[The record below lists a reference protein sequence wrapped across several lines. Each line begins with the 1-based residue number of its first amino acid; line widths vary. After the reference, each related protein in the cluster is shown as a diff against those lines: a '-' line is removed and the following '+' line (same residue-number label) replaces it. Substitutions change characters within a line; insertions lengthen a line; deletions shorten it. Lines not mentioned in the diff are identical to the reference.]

1 MSNIRVTYSGLIS
14 LAVGLS
20 SLLTGTIFTLIVTRS
35 LTPEEFGTWGLIGGL
50 LSYVLIAEPIIS
62 YWTTREVAREEKSG
76 KTAIVTSSMFS
87 VIAIFAYIV
96 IVYFVSLGTDAD
108 SDVLSFAL
116 ILIPVMFLNK
126 TLTAINLGW
135 KPQAKSYGLFVFEI
149 VKIPTALLFVYFLD
163 LSIHGA
169 ILATLVSYMGSIVVL
184 AIFAKEQIKNKISF
198 SYLRKWIKLSWLS
211 LYPGLSTLIFSLDVA
226 IFSLITGSVIGL
238 SYYSASLAVASFVAH
253 SGLIAQALYAKFLGG
268 GKREH
273 LHKNL
278 IRFFY
283 FSFPLTALSIIMA
296 KPGLFAL
303 NPLYQIAVPVVI
315 FLTLRAFLFTLSGI
329 FENSLK
335 GIETVDMKSNQTF
348 RAFVKSKL
356 FLLPT
361 IRLIKYSSYAISL
374 LIVFML
380 LSNSLEQIELIIG
393 WSIISFLI
401 EIPFFVYFYLL
412 IRKNFNFMIPIIP
425 ITKYII
431 TSIGVF
437 LLTYFLMEKYLIY
450 ENSIFNF
457 LPQVMLF
464 VVFGISLY
472 LGITYFIDERTKN
485 LFNSV
490 IAELKNKE

>member
-1 MSNIRVTYSGLIS
+1 LSNIRVTYSGLIS

-20 SLLTGTIFTLIVTRS
+20 SLITGTIFTLIVTRS

-50 LSYVLIAEPIIS
+50 LSYVLIVEPIIS

-96 IVYFVSLGTDAD
+96 IAYFVSLGTDAD

-116 ILIPVMFLNK
+116 ILVPVMFLNK

-163 LSIHGA
+163 LSIYGA
-169 ILATLVSYMGSIVVL
+169 ILATLVSYVGSIIVL
-184 AIFAKEQIKNKISF
+184 AIFAKGQIKNKINF
-198 SYLRKWIKLSWLS
+198 SYLRKWIKLSWLP
-211 LYPGLSTLIFSLDVA
+211 LYPGLSTLIFTLDVTM
-226 IFSLITGSVIGL
+226 FSIITGSVIGL
-238 SYYSASLAVASFVAH
+238 SYYSASLAIAAFVAH
-253 SGLIAQALYAKFLGG
+253 SGLISQALYAKFLGG
-268 GKREH
+268 GKREY
-273 LHKNL
+273 LQENL

-283 FSFPLTALSIIMA
+283 FGFPLTALSIILA

-315 FLTLRAFLFTLSGI
+315 FLTLRAFFFTLSGI

-335 GIETVDMKSNQTF
+335 GIETVDVKSNQTF

-374 LIVFML
+374 LVFFML
-380 LSNSLEQIELIIG
+380 LSNSLEQIELVIS

-401 EIPFFVYFYLL
+401 EIPFFAYLYIL
-412 IRKNFNFMIPIIP
+412 TRKNFDFVISIIP
-425 ITKYII
+425 ITKYFI

-457 LPQVMLF
+457 LPQVMIF
-464 VVFGISLY
+464 VLFGISLY
-472 LGITYFIDERTKN
+472 LGITYLVDFKTKQ
-485 LFNSV
+485 LIHSIFQ
-490 IAELKNKE
+490 EFKRK

>member
-20 SLLTGTIFTLIVTRS
+20 SLITGTIFTLIVTRS

-116 ILIPVMFLNK
+116 ILVPVMFLNK

-163 LSIHGA
+163 LSIYGA
-169 ILATLVSYMGSIVVL
+169 IQATFLSYVASIIVL
-184 AIFAKEQIKNKISF
+184 AIFAKEQIKNKINF
-198 SYLRKWIKLSWLS
+198 SYLRKWIQLSWLP
-211 LYPGLSTLIFSLDVA
+211 LYPGLGALIFSLDVA
-226 IFSLITGSVIGL
+226 VFSILTGSVIGL
-238 SYYSASLAVASFVAH
+238 SYYSASLAIAAFVAH

-268 GKREH
+268 GKQVH
-273 LHKNL
+273 LNENL

-283 FSFPLTALSIIMA
+283 FGFPLTALSIILA

-303 NPLYQIAVPVVI
+303 NPLYEVAVPVVI
-315 FLTLRAFLFTLSGI
+315 FLTLRAFFYTLSGI
-329 FENSLK
+329 LDQSLQGIDKVDVNKKVPFEKFLKSSLFVLPTLRIVK
-335 GIETVDMKSNQTF
+335 FGIYTGSLILILIIFSTESQLDLVVYWSVM
-348 RAFVKSKL
+348 AFVVEL
-356 FLLPT
+356 PFLLYIVKMIKKKFELKLSIIYP
-361 IRLIKYSSYAISL
+361 LKYS
-374 LIVFML
+374 IV
-380 LSNSLEQIELIIG
+380 S
-393 WSIISFLI
+393 
-401 EIPFFVYFYLL
+401 V
-412 IRKNFNFMIPIIP
+412 
-425 ITKYII
+425 
-431 TSIGVF
+431 GVF
-437 LLTYFLMEKYLIY
+437 GLVYYLMENYLVY
-450 ENSIFNF
+450 ENKIFQF
-457 LPQVMLF
+457 LPQVLLF
-464 VVFGISLY
+464 VIFGVILY
-472 LGITYFIDERTKN
+472 LGITYLIDKKTRY
-485 LFNSV
+485 LFNAV
-490 IAELKNKE
+490 ISEIKNKDR